1 MIWRKISKEDIPR
14 FIQFVIQY
22 EWKSVS
28 LSSRIKENESSVM
41 NLIRNNELIYCLF
54 SKKTH
59 QIEGALMV
67 TPTGLLLPLFTDY
80 GTIENHNG
88 LVELKNILKKRLRLY
103 CILGYDSDVIR
114 AQNIFHPIIE
124 KEIEYFLLEAPD
136 SRHDIKGPVPLH
148 TDRIKRA
155 CVKDANRLYYL
166 EENYMRDEVLVD
178 KTKFSKPVILQNL
191 KNNCKSQIVIFAE
204 HNNIPIAKA
213 NTNAIGIHYA
223 QIGGVFTDYS
233 WRGRGY
239 ASLIINRL
247 FYEISKTNRKSI
259 LFVKKSNV
267 PANNLYKKLKF
278 KNLGDYRIT
287 YVKQ

>member
-1 MIWRKISKEDIPR
+1 MIWRKISKEDISR
-14 FIQFVIQY
+14 FIQFVIRY

-28 LSSRIKENESSVM
+28 LSSRIKENESSVKH
-41 NLIRNNELIYCLF
+41 LIRNNELIYCLF
-54 SKKTH
+54 SNRTH
-59 QIEGALMV
+59 QIKGVLMV
-67 TPTGLLLPLFTDY
+67 TPTGLLLPLFADN
-80 GTIENHNG
+80 EAMEDHDG
-88 LVELKNILKKRLRLY
+88 LVELKNILKKRIRLY

-114 AQNIFHPIIE
+114 VQNIFHPHIE

-136 SRHDIKGPVPLH
+136 PKHYMKFPVPLH

-155 CVKDANRLYYL
+155 RVKDANRLYYL

-191 KNNCKSQIVIFAE
+191 KNNCKSQIVLFAE

-233 WRGRGY
+233 FRERGY
-239 ASLIINRL
+239 ASLIMNRL
-247 FYEISKTNRKSI
+247 FYEISKMNRKSI
-259 LFVKKSNV
+259 LFVKKTNI

-278 KNLGDYRIT
+278 KNLGNYRIT